1 MFIKTLNQGQPLS
14 VCYGWGSV
22 SLASH
27 PRGLGS
33 TQARLCHICCGQDG
47 AGAGLFLSTSTFP
60 CQGHSTT
67 ALYLPVSECFSD
79 QKGKEMMA
87 GNVQKAALLQKS
99 GSLWKQSIF
108 TSFSGHIKRGTATGF
123 SLRTLIF
130 SHHYHSTNAS
140 HSSSSYYS
148 FTRKVNWW
156 SLDTFKKQC
165 FSRNS
170 QSIG

>member
-1 MFIKTLNQGQPLS
+1 MAQTVCHLTLILEAWVQFQ
-14 VCYGWGSV
+14 
-22 SLASH
+22 AS
-27 PRGLGS
+27 
-33 TQARLCHICCGQDG
+33 LCHICCGQRG

-67 ALYLPVSECFSD
+67 ALYLPLSECYSD

-87 GNVQKAALLQKS
+87 GNFQKATLLQTS
-99 GSLWKQSIF
+99 GILWYRSIS
-108 TSFSGHIKRGTATGF
+108 TSFSGLMKHGTATGF

-130 SHHYHSTNAS
+130 PHHYHSTNAS
-140 HSSSSYYS
+140 YSSSSYYS
-148 FTRKVNWW
+148 YTRKVNWW

-165 FSRNS
+165 FPQKS